1 MLRTTTH
8 WFVKQD
14 LAVVGPLRAAEIL
27 ALVANNSLDCTAEI
41 ACRQLSLEPTPIR
54 EGLRHVTRAYLD
66 ERADARAS
74 LFGEVAAVDG
84 RRAIGGEAQ
93 NISPTGLFFV
103 TGLQPFS
110 VGAVL
115 TITLRSPDLP
125 RQLRL
130 KAIVRRQTAITPTA
144 FGCAVEF
151 LGTSQDDKNLIIRYV
166 DETLFA
172 PLHMALR
179 LGAAQEVLS

>member
-1 MLRTTTH
+1 MATQ

-27 ALVANNSLDCTAEI
+27 ALVANAALDCTAEI
-41 ACRQLSLEPTPIR
+41 ACHQLSLEPTPIR

-66 ERADARAS
+66 ERADARAA
-74 LFGEVAAVDG
+74 LFGELAAVDG

-110 VGAVL
+110 VGAVI
-115 TITLRSPDLP
+115 TITLNSPDLP
-125 RQLRL
+125 RPLRA
-130 KAIVRRQTAITPTA
+130 KAVVRRQTALTRTV

-151 LGTSQDDKNLIIRYV
+151 LGICQADKDMLARYV